1 VSPLQ
6 ASCPACGAPVMFK
19 TGSSIVVVCDFCHSV
34 VARGDRRLEDLG
46 KVAEVV
52 ETGSPL
58 QVGLRGVYSGIA
70 FELTGRAQLG
80 HEAGGM
86 WDEWYAAFS
95 NGAWGW
101 LAEAQGRFY
110 FTFQQPAGQQALFPP
125 FEYLQ
130 VGQAIAAIPG
140 SLTLTVA
147 EKGVARA
154 LGAQGEIP
162 YRLVPGEQHLYAD
175 LSGPRGEFG
184 TLDYSQ
190 PQPLIF
196 LGREVTLAELGIA
209 SAPAPE
215 REARRVEAHQLSCP
229 NCGGPLALRAPD
241 HTERV
246 TCPNCGSLLD
256 VNQGRL
262 EFLKALQ
269 TARIAPIIP
278 IGATGEF
285 EGGPLTVI
293 GFMQRSVQFDRRY
306 YWEEYL
312 LYNPQIGFRWLVR
325 SDDHWSFVQSI
336 PPGEIATIGKRAV
349 FRGKQFR
356 LFQDT
361 AARVEHVA
369 GEFYWKV
376 TVGETVRAA
385 DYVRPPEMLSMEVSV
400 GAPAEESQAQGAAT
414 KRQRRATRPAAQPTG
429 EVNWSLGTYVKRRDV
444 EKAFGISGLPR
455 PSNVAPNQPFLHK
468 KIYKYWALLLALTF
482 IFGLVVMVTGARREV
497 FRQTYSDL
505 KPRSGPEDSE
515 VRFSEPFELKGGQNI
530 RITAEANVDNS
541 WLSIDGDI
549 IDQAT
554 GLGQAFS
561 VPVEYYYGSE
571 GGESWTEGSRSSDV
585 HISALPAGTYTL
597 AFEVHWEK
605 WQQPASVTIRVD
617 QGVPRVSHLILALV
631 AISII
636 PIAVGIYQFNFEK
649 RRWADSDHS
658 PYSSS

>member
-1 VSPLQ
+1 MSPLQ
-6 ASCPACGAPVMFK
+6 ASCPACGAPVTFK
-19 TGSSIVVVCDFCHSV
+19 TGSSIVVVCDFCHSA

-46 KVAEVV
+46 KVAEIV

-58 QVGLRGVYSGIA
+58 QVGLRGVYNGVG

-86 WDEWYAAFS
+86 WDEWYAAFA

-110 FTFQQPAGQQALFPP
+110 FTFQQAAGGQALYPP

-130 VGQAIAAIPG
+130 VGQPIAAIPG

-147 EKGVARA
+147 EKGAARA

-162 YRLVPGEQHLYAD
+162 YRLVPGEEHRYAD

-196 LGREVTLAELGIA
+196 LGREVTLAEIGLA
-209 SAPAPE
+209 TARAPE
-215 REARRVEAHQLSCP
+215 REARRVQAHQLSCP
-229 NCGGPLALRAPD
+229 NCGGPLALLAPD
-241 HTERV
+241 LTERV

-256 VNQGRL
+256 VNQGQL
-262 EFLKALQ
+262 KFLKAL
-269 TARIAPIIP
+269 RPGRVVPIIP
-278 IGATGEF
+278 LGKTGEF
-285 EGGPLTVI
+285 EGGRLTVI
-293 GFMQRSVQFDRRY
+293 GFMQRSVKFDRVY

-336 PPGEIATIGKRAV
+336 PPGEVAMQGKRAV
-349 FRGKQFR
+349 FRGKPFR

-361 AARVEHVA
+361 PARVEFVA

-376 TVGETVRAA
+376 TEGETVRAA
-385 DYVRPPEMLSMEVSV
+385 DFVRAPEMLSMEVSV
-400 GAPAEESQAQGAAT
+400 ATPANEPQAQAGAT
-414 KRQRRATRPAAQPTG
+414 NRQRRKTSVVAPTG
-429 EVNWSLGTYVKRRDV
+429 EVNWSLGTYVKRSDV

-468 KIYKYWALLLALTF
+468 NIYKYWMLLLAVTF
-482 IFGLVVMVTGARREV
+482 AFGLVVMATGARREV
-497 FRQTYSDL
+497 FRANYNDL
-505 KPRSGPEDSE
+505 KPRTGPEDSE

-530 RITAEANVDNS
+530 KITAEANVDNS
-541 WLSIDGDI
+541 WLAVDGDI

-605 WQQPASVTIRVD
+605 WQQPAAVTIRVE
-617 QGVPRVSHLILALV
+617 QGVPRLAYLILALLAV
-631 AISII
+631 SII
-636 PIAVGIYQFNFEK
+636 PILVGIYHFNFEK

-658 PYSSS
+658 PYSSG

>member
-19 TGSSIVVVCDFCHSV
+19 TGSSIVVVCDFCHSA

-46 KVAEVV
+46 KVAEIV

-58 QVGLRGVYSGIA
+58 QVGLRGVYNGLA

-86 WDEWYAAFS
+86 WDEWYAAFA

-110 FTFQQPAGQQALFPP
+110 FTFQQSIGQQSLFPP

-130 VGQAIAAIPG
+130 VGQPVAAIPG

-162 YRLVPGEQHLYAD
+162 YRLVPGEQHPYAD

-196 LGREVTLAELGIA
+196 LGREVTLAEIGVA
-209 SAPAPE
+209 AAPAPE
-215 REARRVEAHQLSCP
+215 REARRVQAHQLSCP

-241 HTERV
+241 VTERV

-269 TARIAPIIP
+269 PARVVPIIP
-278 IGATGEF
+278 IGAVGEF
-285 EGGPLTVI
+285 DGGRLTVI

-376 TVGETVRAA
+376 TLGETVRAA
-385 DYVRPPEMLSMEVSV
+385 DFIRAPEMLSMEVSV
-400 GAPAEESQAQGAAT
+400 GA
-414 KRQRRATRPAAQPTG
+414 PAAQPTG
-429 EVNWSLGTYVKRRDV
+429 EVNWSLGTYVKRGDV

-455 PSNVAPNQPFLHK
+455 PSNIAPNQPFLHK
-468 KIYKYWALLLALTF
+468 KIYKYWVLLLALTF
-482 IFGLVVMVTGARREV
+482 IFGLVVMATGARREV
-497 FRQTYSDL
+497 FRATYSDL
-505 KPRSGPEDSE
+505 KPLKGPEDSE
-515 VRFSEPFELKGGQNI
+515 VRFSDPFELKGGQNI

-541 WLSIDGDI
+541 WLSVDGDI

-571 GGESWTEGSRSSDV
+571 SGESWSEGSKASNV
-585 HISALPAGTYTL
+585 YISALPAGTYTL

-605 WQQPASVTIRVD
+605 WQQPASVTIRVE
-617 QGVPRVSHLILALV
+617 QGVPRMSHLILALV
-631 AISII
+631 VISII
-636 PIAVGIYQFNFEK
+636 PIAVGIYHFNFEK
-649 RRWADSDHS
+649 RRWTDSDHS